1 VIETPPTLSIRGVLV
16 WQEWLSKEKQT
27 KLLDDIRTV
36 VAKAPFFVPITP
48 SGKKM
53 SVRMTSAGRMG
64 WVTDSS
70 GYRYEPKHPSGV
82 PWPEIPGSVLKVWKS
97 LSGSSRIPDCC
108 LVNYY
113 QTDARMGLH
122 QDRDEADFSH
132 PVLSI
137 SLGDEALFRIGNL
150 EKRGTTKSV
159 WLRSGDVIRM
169 GEAARLV
176 HHGVDRIK
184 GGSSTLLKNGGRINL
199 TLRVVN

>member
-1 VIETPPTLSIRGVLV
+1 MADAPPTLSIRGVHV

-27 KLLDDIRTV
+27 KILDDIRIV

-82 PWPEIPGSVLKVWKS
+82 PWPEIPGSVLKVWTS
-97 LSGSSRIPDCC
+97 LSGSSRVPDCC

-113 QTDARMGLH
+113 KKDARMGLH
-122 QDRDEADFSH
+122 QDRDEADFNQ

-150 EKRGTTKSV
+150 AKGGKTKSI
-159 WLRSGDVIRM
+159 WLRSGDVLRM
-169 GEAARLV
+169 GGRSRLV
-176 HHGVDRIK
+176 YHGIDRVK
-184 GGSSTLLKNGGRINL
+184 SGSSTLLKNGGRVNL
-199 TLRVVN
+199 TLRVVS